1 MSTTICNHA
10 LAAGC
15 QFDIQSEGDVDT
27 VIDARTFRLTDGR
40 EIRLAGLAP
49 AVRNRASETAALA
62 ALVSR
67 RHVGLRSGTD
77 APDRYGRQHAFVTV
91 AGAAATVQSLLL
103 SQGDAVAS
111 GTMADSGCAAELAA
125 AEAAA
130 RRARRGLWADP
141 AAIKNAES
149 PDDIMARVGRFAI
162 VEGKVISARQAGATF
177 YINFGRRWTRDFA
190 VTISR
195 RLMPSFERAGIHV
208 NSLANRNVRVRGWV
222 ERRGGP
228 RIEALDPRQIELI
241 GD

>member
-10 LAAGC
+10 SAAGC
-15 QFDIQSEGDVDT
+15 QFDIRSDGDVDA

-49 AVRNRASETAALA
+49 AVRDRASEAASLA

-67 RHVGLRSGTD
+67 RHVGLRSSTD

-91 AGAAATVQSLLL
+91 AGAAATVQNLLL
-103 SQGDAVAS
+103 SQGDAVTS
-111 GTMADSGCAAELAA
+111 GTMADSGCAAELAT

-162 VEGKVISARQAGATF
+162 VEGKVVSARQAGATF

-195 RLMPSFERAGIHV
+195 RLMPSFERAGIHFS
-208 NSLANRNVRVRGWV
+208 SLANRNIRVRGWV

-228 RIEALDPRQIELI
+228 RIEALHPRQIELI